1 MGCSQNELKKE
12 ETTTYFFIRHTEKD
26 LSNPKNKDPEL
37 TEEGKIRAQK
47 WAKVFSE
54 VKLDMV
60 FSTDYTRTR
69 NTAKPIA
76 ESQNLE
82 IVLYDPG
89 NLNDLDF
96 QEKSKGKTCVI
107 VGHSNTTPDF
117 VNKIIGNKKYSSI
130 DEKIY
135 GKLFVITIQNDEIAD
150 LVLTID

>member
-1 MGCSQNELKKE
+1 
-12 ETTTYFFIRHTEKD
+12 
-26 LSNPKNKDPEL
+26 
-37 TEEGKIRAQK
+37 
-47 WAKVFSE
+47 
-54 VKLDMV
+54 MV

-89 NLNDLDF
+89 NLNNPDF

-130 DEKIY
+130 DEKVY
-135 GKLFVITIQNDEIAD
+135 GKLFVITIQNDKITD